1 MAPSLRSVGFTALL
15 AVALGSEQ
23 TVAGPSY
30 SPPSS
35 CTTPRFT
42 WESGTNQLTD
52 ASLAGITT
60 SNPNSDTSFLDF
72 DSEADQLSRRRLPL
86 PRCKTFPGDLLWPSQ
101 TIWNLFNFT
110 LGGAL
115 IKTVPLAAPCYNN
128 TGLYSASACQTVRDR
143 WSDPFFHVEDP
154 TSAMFPLYQGRTCL
168 PTEDPASSN
177 CTLGG
182 YASYSVAVTK
192 VSHIQLAL
200 NFARNLNLRLV
211 VKNTGHDFG
220 DKSIGAGA
228 LSIWTHKLK
237 DIRFIPNYTCGTK
250 YSGPAFR
257 LGAGVA
263 TEEVYQAAEANNV
276 TVVGGECRTVGMA
289 GGYIAGGGHSPMSSI
304 AGMGAD
310 QVLEMDVVLPSGRFV
325 TVNEGSYPD
334 LFWALR
340 GGGGS
345 TYGVVTS
352 VVVRAYP
359 QIPVTTL
366 SFAFTTGPN
375 VTVDTFFAGLKAYM
389 TYFDAITAAGAYGY
403 FLVVGIGPGQYLF
416 SMMPL
421 WGGNMTRPEFE
432 TLANPLLA
440 DLADLGIPIEP
451 VFKEYDSFY
460 QTYAGTFGPEAV
472 GGIDNHAASRLF
484 PKENFEPAKINQ
496 TLAAVRHAIE
506 GGGILIGHNIRAAP
520 NPTVNQDNS
529 VNPAWRKTTGFFI
542 LAAAWPATAPDSAIQ
557 QASETLT
564 NDWMAQ
570 WIAVSPGAGAY
581 MSEGD
586 INEPNFQQ
594 SFYGSHY
601 PRLLAL
607 KNKYDPTG
615 LFYAPTAVGSEGWYI
630 TGQVPWIPTQ
640 NGRLCRRT

>member
-1 MAPSLRSVGFTALL
+1 MAPSLRSIGITAFL
-15 AVALGSEQ
+15 AVEQ
-23 TVAGPSY
+23 TLAT
-30 SPPSS
+30 SS
-35 CTTPRFT
+35 CTSSKFT
-42 WESGTNQLTD
+42 WESTSNQLTPS
-52 ASLAGITT
+52 SLSEITT
-60 SNPNSDTSFLDF
+60 ADTSFLNF
-72 DSEADQLSRRRLPL
+72 DSETPSQPSSRFLPL
-86 PRCKTFPGDLLWPSQ
+86 PKCKLLPGDPLWPSS
-101 TIWNLFNFT
+101 TIWSLFNLT
-110 LGGAL
+110 LSGAL
-115 IKTVPLAAPCYNN
+115 IKTIPLAAPCYNN
-128 TGLYSASACQTVRDR
+128 TGLYSSSACQQIRER
-143 WSDPFFHVEDP
+143 WSDPHLHVDDP
-154 TSAMFPLYQGRTCL
+154 SSTMWPLYQGRTCL
-168 PTEDPASSN
+168 PTEDPTSSN

-192 VSHIQLAL
+192 VKQIQLAI

-211 VKNTGHDFG
+211 VKNTGHDFA

-237 DIRFIPNYTCGTK
+237 DIRFIPNYNCGSR

-257 LGAGVA
+257 LGAGIE

-289 GGYIAGGGHSPMSSI
+289 GGYIAGGGHSPVSAL

-310 QVLEMDVVLPSGRFV
+310 QVLEMEVVLPSGKFV

-359 QIPVTTL
+359 QIPITTL
-366 SFAFTTGPN
+366 SFVFATGPN
-375 VTVDTFFAGLKAYM
+375 VTVDTFFAGVKAYM
-389 TYFDAITAAGAYGY
+389 SYFDTITSAGAYGY
-403 FLVVGIGPGQYLF
+403 FLVVSFAPGEYFF

-421 WGGNMTRPEFE
+421 WGNNMTQPQFE
-432 TLANPLLA
+432 TLLNPFLT
-440 DLADLGIPIEP
+440 DLTNLGIPFEP
-451 VFKEYDSFY
+451 VWKEYDSFY
-460 QTYAGTFGPEAV
+460 KTFTGTWGPEVV
-472 GGIDNHAASRLF
+472 GAHDSHAASRLF

-506 GGGILIGHNIRAAP
+506 GGAILIGHNIRAAP
-520 NPTVNQDNS
+520 NPTVNQDNA
-529 VNPAWRKTTGFFI
+529 VHPAWRKTTGFFI
-542 LAAAWPATAPDSAIQ
+542 LAASWPATASDSVIQ
-557 QASETLT
+557 ERSETLT

-570 WIAVSPGAGAY
+570 WRAISPSAGSY
-581 MSEGD
+581 LSEGD
-586 INEPNFQQ
+586 INEPNMQDA
-594 SFYGSHY
+594 FYGIHY

-607 KNKYDPTG
+607 KKKYDPTG
-615 LFYAPTAVGSEGWYI
+615 LFYAPTAVGSEDWYI